1 MIALVFMR
9 VKNYFMEKS
18 YFKENLESIFSCE
31 YNVRD
36 VLGNDTDA
44 ILSRVIYIQNRETV
58 IYVCMYIPAVFIN
71 DLQNFNMPFLMK

>member
-1 MIALVFMR
+1 MR

-44 ILSRVIYIQNRETV
+44 ILSRVIYIQNREPSFM
-58 IYVCMYIPAVFIN
+58 YVHTCSFYKRFAKF
-71 DLQNFNMPFLMK
+71 